1 MARPEPQAIIMGSES
16 AHLSLAPKKTLSLK
30 APAATTAQVPAVVPA
45 VPAEIAHKA
54 PVHWPADVRAEFAK
68 ATPLWQQFMVD
79 RMKGLESGY
88 TKRSQEL
95 AVERKAVDESQDRWR
110 SHAVRLA
117 EIRGAPVEI
126 EALIEN
132 LLEFEIA
139 VEAAPPE
146 QRPAMILNMAG
157 AAYGLPVGAFAATI
171 MAAQQAGTTAPEA
184 DATEQQA
191 AEQAINDDIAAF
203 AGATDASGQ
212 PLHPHFAEV
221 ENEMRDLAHVDRA
234 KGLQP
239 DLGDLYSR
247 ATRLNPV
254 VSARIAESER
264 RQAMTQ
270 REAEDRQRVAKAKAA
285 SGSISG
291 AGGAG
296 TRAGGSIAEILDRE
310 VPDTGW

>member
-30 APAATTAQVPAVVPA
+30 APAATTAQVPAV

-95 AVERKAVDESQDRWR
+95 ADERKAFDESLDRWR

-126 EALIEN
+126 DALIEN
-132 LLEFEIA
+132 LLEFAIA
-139 VEAAPPE
+139 VEATPPD
-146 QRPAMILNMAG
+146 QRPALILSMAG
-157 AAYGLPVGAFAATI
+157 SAYGLPVAAFVETI
-171 MAAQQAGTTAPEA
+171 MQAGTAARQA
-184 DATEQQA
+184 DAPARQA
-191 AEQAINDDIAAF
+191 AEQAISDDIVAF
-203 AGATDASGQ
+203 AGAIDADGQ
-212 PLHPHFAEV
+212 LLRPHFAEV
-221 ENEMRDLAHVDRA
+221 ENEMRDLAHVDRG

-264 RQAMTQ
+264 RQAVTQ
-270 REAEDRQRVAKAKAA
+270 RDADERERIAKAKAA
-285 SGSISG
+285 NGSISG
-291 AGGAG
+291 AGGG
-296 TRAGGSIAEILDRE
+296 STPTGGSVAEILDRV